1 MVLNTQHLIQSI
13 TSNQKQQSKT
23 QKKKRKKTPHAY
35 SQIKKN
41 SNQPSQ
47 NYYYSHF
54 YLKTKQTQP
63 SGAVRTAKRTEE
75 ALRQIFKAIITI

>member
-1 MVLNTQHLIQSI
+1 MDN
-13 TSNQKQQSKT
+13 
-23 QKKKRKKTPHAY
+23 TPHAY
-35 SQIKKN
+35 TQQEKN

-47 NYYYSHF
+47 SYFYSHF

>member
-1 MVLNTQHLIQSI
+1 MQDTIKKERKHNTPII
-13 TSNQKQQSKT
+13 IK
-23 QKKKRKKTPHAY
+23 
-35 SQIKKN
+35 KKN

-54 YLKTKQTQP
+54 YFKTKQTRP